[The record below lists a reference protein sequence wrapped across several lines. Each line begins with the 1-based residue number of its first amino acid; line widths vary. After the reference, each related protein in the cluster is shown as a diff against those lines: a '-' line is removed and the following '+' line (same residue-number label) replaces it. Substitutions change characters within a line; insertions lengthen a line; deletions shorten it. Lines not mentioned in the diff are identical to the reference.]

1 MTETLFLQTLKR
13 KNKPFP
19 PLPLQALIYALDS
32 AFPKLFQSEN
42 SQPSQAERMAEPSQ
56 IETGT
61 LNLLIQ
67 TQNLKRN

>member
-42 SQPSQAERMAEPSQ
+42 SQPSQT
-56 IETGT
+56 ETGI